1 MPCNGE
7 EPDAAVEI
15 EDRLKQHGSDADAV
29 NAEVYL
35 LARDQLET
43 FDDLIQRAQY
53 RRITLLREIS
63 VRREFAKRAAGISEA
78 VIEAKFLRGP
88 KVRFKYRIDPLGEF

>member
-15 EDRLKQHGSDADAV
+15 EDRLKQRGFDADAV

-43 FDDLIQRAQY
+43 FDDLIQRAQ
-53 RRITLLREIS
+53 RRRS
-63 VRREFAKRAAGISEA
+63 
-78 VIEAKFLRGP
+78 P
-88 KVRFKYRIDPLGEF
+88 C